1 MKKIALSLS
10 LALLTTGQAFAQ
22 GVPFIDAAWQS
33 QERQIQQAESNQCRG
48 MGIMPRLRCRE
59 NVRNRYISQGVV
71 PGTMPYVE
79 RHYGGMSVN
88 ELNSQIEKLNGLYGR
103 VRMVGSFKPEVG
115 EISYEMVQADINY
128 IRQLINAKGGMP
140 PLFNQNARGQ

>member
-1 MKKIALSLS
+1 MKKILLSLS
-10 LALLTTGQAFAQ
+10 FALLVCGHAHAQ

-33 QERQIQQAESNQCRG
+33 QDRQIRQAEASQCHVS
-48 MGIMPRLRCRE
+48 GIMPRLRCRE
-59 NVRNRYISQGVV
+59 NVRNRYISQGMV

-79 RHYGGMSVN
+79 RHYGGMSVS

-103 VRMVGSFKPEVG
+103 VRMVGSFNPEIG
-115 EISYEMVQADINY
+115 EITYEMVQADINY

-140 PLFNQNARGQ
+140 PLFNPNAKGQ